1 MRIYETQSMN
11 SGDNP
16 TSLKIRSVVKI
27 FACAFFV
34 VFWVVVYLGINPGV
48 LADEAHVRLYHADAQ
63 QDNWMRSLIRPDT
76 GTSCCNL
83 NDCNPTDA
91 EWHNGQWWAVYQGT
105 WRAIPPEK
113 VLSKPLSMDGE
124 AWLCAM
130 ERTVFCFVPPL
141 TSY

>member
-1 MRIYETQSMN
+1 MTV
-11 SGDNP
+11 
-16 TSLKIRSVVKI
+16 LKWVSCV
-27 FACAFFV
+27 FFIIV
-34 VFWVVVYLGINPGV
+34 ILIGVAVLYPFPG
-48 LADEAHVRLYHADAQ
+48 ARAGEEHIRLYHADAQ
-63 QDNWMRSLIRPDT
+63 QDQWMRSLTRPDT

-83 NDCNPTDA
+83 NDCSPTDA
-91 EWHNGQWWAVYQGT
+91 EWRDGQWWAMYRGQ

-141 TSY
+141 NNY